1 MSHTLRGLRDT
12 LLGIGDRREH
22 RRAGRIA
29 RLAVVTLALAA
40 CTAEE
45 RSDRADRARIAMVGL
60 SASELN
66 ACAGEPDAVRR
77 GDGIEVRTYGV
88 GAVGRAYTGPPSTR
102 LDDDSVFARGTQVG
116 VSSGISVPG
125 RIQSTYCE
133 TVVTLVESRVS
144 RVEYRAPSGIRI
156 GDFGTRY
163 AECERTVAACLARVE
178 QRIDQGPPS
187 PPVDETPRTP

>member
-1 MSHTLRGLRDT
+1 MSHTLRGPRDT
-12 LLGIGDRREH
+12 LLGMGDRKGR

-29 RLAVVTLALAA
+29 GLAAVTLALAG

-60 SASELN
+60 SSAELN

-88 GAVGRAYTGPPSTR
+88 GTVDRAYTGPRANR

-144 RVEYRAPSGIRI
+144 RVEYRTPSGIRI

-163 AECERTVAACLARVE
+163 AECERTVSACLARVE
-178 QRIDQGPPS
+178 ERIDRGSPS
-187 PPVDETPRTP
+187 PPVDETPPMP